1 MTERR
6 TKIFF
11 ILVVGMVLVF
21 SAPPLKAQAGSAVIQ
36 FSTTTREVQK
46 GDIFT
51 VICQVTSTD
60 SFLDTEF
67 QIEYDAELVQFL
79 KGGSKVTGGNGIL
92 NVSSTGNEESVSKKT
107 FSLQFVA
114 NKKGSAVFEVK
125 GTASIRDGDGNS
137 FSSSSNRLVVTVKKK
152 SSSGQVQ
159 EQNSGQGQEPGPG
172 QEPEMN
178 NPSEETPKATP
189 EPVLSSN
196 NKLKDL
202 KTSALDFTPTFTS
215 SRKKYT
221 ATVDYNTDILYISFQ
236 AEDDTAKVQLKGN
249 ENLKEGKNKVRI
261 IVTAQ
266 TGETRTYSIT
276 VTRETAQETEER
288 TGGETGSET
297 TDVADISF
305 RTEKDGNKVILKNSY
320 EFEVLDPSGLKEVP
334 AGYILSSIEV
344 DGTQIPAFTMENDLD
359 NNYLLMYLRGPAG
372 ESSIYQY
379 DRTEKTLQRY
389 TGNMI
394 EKVNRSA
401 GSEGEGSGLSIS
413 NYVLFGIII
422 GLVIIILCMLI
433 AMLKMAMK
441 KKEDKKEISEG
452 YDEERFYR

>member
-11 ILVVGMVLVF
+11 ILMAGMVLVF
-21 SAPPLKAQAGSAVIQ
+21 SAPPLKVQAGSAVIQ

-92 NVSSTGNEESVSKKT
+92 NVSSTGNEESASKKT

-137 FSSSSNRLVVTVKKK
+137 FSSSSNRLVVTVNKKG
-152 SSSGQVQ
+152 SGEQ
-159 EQNSGQGQEPGPG
+159 E
-172 QEPEMN
+172 M
-178 NPSEETPKATP
+178 ETPAPTELPKATP

-202 KTSALDFTPTFTS
+202 KTSAIDFTPQFTG

-249 ENLKEGKNKVRI
+249 ENLKEGTNKVRI

-288 TGGETGSET
+288 TGGEKGSET

-305 RTEKDGNKVILKNSY
+305 RAEKDGNKVILKNSY
-320 EFEVLDPSGLKEVP
+320 KFEVLDPSGLKEVP

-344 DGTQIPAFTMENDLD
+344 EGTQIPAFTMENDLA

-401 GSEGEGSGLSIS
+401 GSEEESSGLSIS

-433 AMLKMAMK
+433 AMLKMAMRK
-441 KKEDKKEISEG
+441 REDKKEISEG